1 MLRRYGL
8 LAALVALFAI
18 VPLVTEDR
26 FTLDIVVVILIY
38 ATFATA
44 WNVAGGLTGLFSL
57 GHAALFAIGA
67 YGAVLLHQRAGLPV
81 LLAVPLAAVIAVGA
95 GLLIGLMSLRLR
107 GHYFA
112 LATLAFGATVLVLLS
127 NFPDLTGGDEGISLP
142 FQPDPAGLVFAG
154 KVPYL
159 YIGLGLY
166 AVTAAVATLLFHSK
180 WGFRMR
186 AIRED
191 EVTARSMGIPV
202 LRAKLLAVGLSGL
215 FSSLAGSL
223 FAFYTLYI
231 TPGNTA
237 SIDMSLQPALMAI
250 IGGMLGV
257 VGPLLGAVLIVL
269 LEQQIITTVGADVPG
284 LSPAIY
290 GGLLIVSILVLPNGL
305 LGLAKSLAGSR
316 RASRQ
321 AALVALDDARDAAPD
336 AAPADAGR
344 PVGERA

>member
-1 MLRRYGL
+1 
-8 LAALVALFAI
+8 
-18 VPLVTEDR
+18 
-26 FTLDIVVVILIY
+26 VILIF

-44 WNVAGGLTGLFSL
+44 WNIAGGMTGLFSL

-67 YGAVLLHQRAGLPV
+67 YGSVLLSQDAGLPV
-81 LLAVPLAAVIAVGA
+81 LLAIPVASVLAVLAA
-95 GLLIGLMSLRLR
+95 LLIGFMSLRLR

-112 LATLAFGATVLVLLS
+112 LATLAFGATVLILLS
-127 NFPDLTGGDEGISLP
+127 NFPDVTGGDEGISLP

-159 YIGLGLY
+159 YLGLGLY
-166 AVTAAVATLLFHSK
+166 AVTGVAATVLFHSK
-180 WGFRMR
+180 WGYRMR

-202 LRAKLLAVGLSGL
+202 LKAKLLAVSLSGF

-237 SIDMSLQPALMAI
+237 SIDVSLQPALMAI

-257 VGPLLGAVLIVL
+257 LGPLLGAVLIVI
-269 LEQQIITTVGADVPG
+269 LEQQVITTIGADIPG
-284 LSPAIY
+284 LSAAIY
-290 GGLLIVSILVLPNGL
+290 GGLLILSILVLPNGL
-305 LGLAKSLAGSR
+305 VGLAKSLAGRRDASR
-316 RASRQ
+316 RA
-321 AALVALDDARDAAPD
+321 ATLALAESPT
-336 AAPADAGR
+336 P
-344 PVGERA
+344 ERETV